1 VQFEACEVSTTSGT
15 DLIAAGMIISSLIQ
29 ELSRS
34 PTEPMIL
41 KTHIP
46 RFPLNRFIDCFI
58 YYEGYHPGHSID
70 RFLPDGNVEII
81 IDFDDR
87 PQHIYDNYTL
97 LEIQACR
104 HVWASGVR
112 TEFIS
117 IPSGKHA
124 AMFIISFKKG
134 MAYPF
139 FPLPMNEMAD
149 RVVDADLLWR
159 DEFALLR
166 ERLSETKEIHLKFE
180 TTESFLLRKFQS
192 KLAPNAAVEY
202 ALAEIIRQPDQVN
215 LARLNQNIGYSQKHF
230 IAMFKRQ
237 VGIAPKAYLKI
248 IRFQKAIGEI
258 EQSKEVN
265 WTEISQDCGFYDQ
278 AHFINDFK
286 YFSGFTPE
294 EYVRAKN
301 DVLNYVPVG

>member
-1 VQFEACEVSTTSGT
+1 MTQAR
-15 DLIAAGMIISSLIQ
+15 SL
-29 ELSRS
+29 
-34 PTEPMIL
+34 PTFSVMIL
-41 KTHIP
+41 KTHP
-46 RFPLNRFIDCFI
+46 PKFPLNRFIDQFI
-58 YYEGYHPGHSID
+58 YYEDYHPEHSID
-70 RFLPDGNVEII
+70 RFLPDGNTEII

-87 PQHIYDNYTL
+87 PQHIYDNQTL
-97 LEIQACR
+97 KEIQACR

-112 TEFIS
+112 TEYIT

-149 RVVDADLLWR
+149 RVVDADLLWGN
-159 DEFALLR
+159 EFALLR
-166 ERLSETKEIHLKFE
+166 EQLREAVEPKIKFE
-180 TTESFLLRKFQS
+180 TAERFLLKHFAGR
-192 KLAPNAAVEY
+192 LVAHPAVEY
-202 ALAEIIRQPDQVN
+202 ALAEIIRQPDQIS

-230 IAMFKRQ
+230 IDLFKRQ

-248 IRFQKAIGEI
+248 IRFQKAISEI
-258 EQSKEVN
+258 EQRREVN
-265 WTEISQDCGFYDQ
+265 WTTISQDCGFYDQ

-286 YFSGFTPE
+286 FFSGFTPE
-294 EYVRAKN
+294 EYVRRKN